1 MSSELKAPVKQ
12 ALLFF
17 LPITQLILL
26 WVVGR
31 MLPYDLSGIIWV
43 VALFVFGMAHGSM
56 DIVIIKKYDKNQ
68 TLFDTGKKLGWY
80 LLLMLASGFGLM
92 MFPLVTVLSFFT
104 LTAIHFGEAD
114 LTSFSDFFS
123 KSPELPK
130 SWAWLK
136 GSLVIAL
143 PCYFYPRESWE
154 PFGSITAIPG
164 SESLDLILQTFSL
177 SLLSLLF
184 LLAVIGFLKYRGKII
199 SYRSLFFFLES
210 IIAIFWF
217 LFTPPLLAIGGY
229 FLCMHAT
236 RHMQKLMCHFYPN
249 KEKSIFS
256 KQVKMHFDSLAFG
269 IPAILF
275 VLAWAPFM
283 ASGSGIHKI
292 AYASIGFYLISTL
305 PHHILVSN
313 ILKKDKLATQG

>member
-1 MSSELKAPVKQ
+1 MSAELKAPVKQ

-31 MLPYDLSGIIWV
+31 ILPYDLSGIIWV

-56 DIVIIKKYDKNQ
+56 DIVIIKKYNKNQ
-68 TLFDTGKKLGWY
+68 TLSGTWKKIGWY

-123 KSPELPK
+123 KSPELPE

-154 PFGSITAIPG
+154 PFGSITATPG
-164 SESLDLILQTFSL
+164 SESLDLTLKTFSL

-313 ILKKDKLATQG
+313 ILKKDKLAT